1 MITIFI
7 LILINFLTLIIII
20 IIIIITVII
29 ITTTTI
35 TTTTIDWYRRAHS
48 EGVFDIDSDEDKPL
62 TGSASFEALSGIKNL
77 NTLLSGGS
85 GSGNG
90 TNTWK
95 RDRLNRS
102 ISDLELSSNV
112 QKAVLQTDNRVGRYV
127 DNNHSSDFNNAY
139 RDFYHQHMKDGCP
152 DPRKIDSG
160 GSSGSSSGGVKAS
173 PSSVMQFE

>member
-7 LILINFLTLIIII
+7 LILINFLTLLIII
-20 IIIIITVII
+20 IIIIITIII

-85 GSGNG
+85 GSGSGNG

-139 RDFYHQHMKDGCP
+139 RDFYNKHMKDGCP
-152 DPRKIDSG
+152 DPRKIGSG
-160 GSSGSSSGGVKAS
+160 GNGSGGVNAS